1 MNIIFRNKFD
11 DEGSD
16 DLSSRVSDYTY
27 EEFVQ
32 EFQAEVAPEAVFE
45 EDARIEAEHE
55 VLDGG
60 TYQVGRVPDKQY
72 LTVIITF
79 GRDICLLK
87 RYSPSSKL
95 RCQMKI

>member
-1 MNIIFRNKFD
+1 MESSEKSSGHSFGLGVGN
-11 DEGSD
+11 DETC
-16 DLSSRVSDYTY
+16 SDYTY

-45 EDARIEAEHE
+45 EDARVEAEHE

-72 LTVIITF
+72 LTVIITLTA
-79 GRDICLLK
+79 IKLI
-87 RYSPSSKL
+87 RYILITAQSKNAG
-95 RCQMKI
+95 

>member
-1 MNIIFRNKFD
+1 MFRNKFD
-11 DEGSD
+11 GEGSH
-16 DLSSRVSDYTY
+16 DLTSRVSDYTY

-45 EDARIEAEHE
+45 EDARVEAEHE

-72 LTVIITF
+72 LTVIK
-79 GRDICLLK
+79 LL
-87 RYSPSSKL
+87 
-95 RCQMKI
+95 